1 MGPVGVHRNGLI
13 NGSGSYGC
21 RILTLL
27 PRKTRVGGRVGGGGN
42 VGGVFIPKSGDQ
54 RQVDT
59 SLPSDD
65 EESVGTFG
73 ATKGTEVIGGTA
85 DEAESST
92 SSSEE
97 DAAQCKGVD
106 MVL

>member
-1 MGPVGVHRNGLI
+1 MEFPYPSQVTNAKLTPVSR
-13 NGSGSYGC
+13 Y
-21 RILTLL
+21 
-27 PRKTRVGGRVGGGGN
+27 
-42 VGGVFIPKSGDQ
+42 
-54 RQVDT
+54 
-59 SLPSDD
+59 

-85 DEAESST
+85 DEAVSST

-97 DAAQCKGVD
+97 DVVRCKGVD